1 MKSKIKNRLHI
12 KSLIAGIIL
21 GVMLFSTTTVVLAAT
36 YQAKT
41 ATFPIY
47 INGEE
52 WQTDSL
58 IAVIDG
64 RTYLP
69 LRALGDVLSVD
80 VDWNEKLFRVEID
93 KPEEIYVI
101 TEQGGKYHRTNCP
114 TIKLVKEYLAKD
126 KAENLGYEPCGLCQP
141 K

>member
-1 MKSKIKNRLHI
+1 MKSKEKNKLHI

-21 GVMLFSTTTVVLAAT
+21 GVILFSGATVFAAN
-36 YQAKT
+36 YQAQT

-52 WQTDSL
+52 WQTDSPVV
-58 IAVIDG
+58 VIDG

-69 LRALGDVLSVD
+69 LKALGETLSVD
-80 VDWNEKLFRVEID
+80 VSWNEKLFRVDIN

-114 TIKLVKEYLAKD
+114 TVKLVKEYLTKE

>member
-1 MKSKIKNRLHI
+1 MKSKLHI
-12 KSLIAGIIL
+12 KSLITGIIIGAL
-21 GVMLFSTTTVVLAAT
+21 LFSGMTVLAANFD
-36 YQAKT
+36 AFT

-52 WQTDSL
+52 WETDSP
-58 IAVIDG
+58 AVVIEG

-69 LRALGDVLSVD
+69 LRALGDALSVD
-80 VDWNEKLFRVEID
+80 VNWNEKEFRVEIA

-114 TIKLVKEYLAKD
+114 AIKLVKEYLTKD
-126 KAENLGYEPCGLCQP
+126 KAESLGYDPCGLCQP

>member
-1 MKSKIKNRLHI
+1 MKNKLHM
-12 KSLIAGIIL
+12 KSLIAGIII
-21 GVMLFSTTTVVLAAT
+21 GAMLFSGMTVLAANFEFE
-36 YQAKT
+36 AFK

-52 WQTDSL
+52 WESDSP
-58 IAVIDG
+58 AVVIGG
-64 RTYLP
+64 RAYLP
-69 LRALGDVLSVD
+69 LRALGEALSVD
-80 VDWNEKLFRVEID
+80 VGWNEKEFRVEID

-114 TIKLVKEYLAKD
+114 TIKLVKEYLTKD
-126 KAENLGYEPCGLCQP
+126 KAGSMGYDPCGLCQP